1 MKEKEVDF
9 YLHLANVL
17 ALTLV
22 GVGAVLYG
30 EIKEDSISFSFS
42 WIEIM
47 FLTLL
52 VLFTISCYVYA
63 YRIIKGSNQ

>member
-1 MKEKEVDF
+1 MKEKEIDF

-30 EIKEDSISFSFS
+30 EIKEDSINFSFS

-52 VLFTISCYVYA
+52 VLFMISCYVYA
-63 YRIIKGSNQ
+63 YRIIKGNQ